1 MENAYLSA
9 SAVFLVKTFFDLY
22 IGALLLRF
30 LLQVVRADFRN
41 PFSQFLVKITNPV
54 VIPLRRLI
62 PGMGGM
68 DMASLLIVLALQVV
82 KMLLLGVIAG
92 RLSSVAGLA
101 VLSLADLIELLLTLY
116 TATLILQVILSWVA
130 QGTYNPLANVLHSLN
145 EPLLSPVRRLIPAI
159 AGFDLSPIGVLIV
172 FQLLRILLVAPLTDF
187 GRGLA

>member
-1 MENAYLSA
+1 MSA
-9 SAVFLVKTFFDLY
+9 SAVFLVKTLFDLY

-30 LLQVVRADFRN
+30 LLQLVRADFRN
-41 PFSQFLVKITNPV
+41 PFSQFLVKATNPV
-54 VIPLRRLI
+54 VIPLRRII

-68 DMASLLIVLALQVV
+68 DMASLLMALMLQAV
-82 KMLLLGVIAG
+82 KMLLLAVIAG
-92 RLSSVAGLA
+92 RLPSIAGLLI
-101 VLSLADLIELLLTLY
+101 LSLADLTELLLTLY

-159 AGFDLSPIGVLIV
+159 SGFDLSPIGVLIV

-187 GRGLA
+187 GRGLG

>member
-9 SAVFLVKTFFDLY
+9 SAVFLVKTLFDLY

-30 LLQVVRADFRN
+30 LLQLVRADFRN

-54 VIPLRRLI
+54 VIPLRRVI

-68 DMASLLIVLALQVV
+68 DMASLLMVLVLQGL
-82 KMLLLGVIAG
+82 KMLLLAVIAG
-92 RLSSVAGLA
+92 RLPSVAGWL

-130 QGTYNPLANVLHSLN
+130 QGAYNPLANVLHVLN

-159 AGFDLSPIGVLIV
+159 GGFDLSPIGVLIV

-187 GRGLA
+187 GRSLG

>member
-9 SAVFLVKTFFDLY
+9 SAVFLVKTLFDLY

-30 LLQVVRADFRN
+30 LLQLVRADFRN
-41 PFSQFLVKITNPV
+41 PFSQFLVKVTNPV
-54 VIPLRRLI
+54 VIPLRRVI
-62 PGMGGM
+62 PGMGGV
-68 DMASLLIVLALQVV
+68 DMASLLMVLVLQGV
-82 KMLLLGVIAG
+82 KMLLLAVIAG
-92 RLSSVAGLA
+92 RLPSVAGWL

-130 QGTYNPLANVLHSLN
+130 QGAYNPLANVLHALN

-159 AGFDLSPIGVLIV
+159 GGFDLSPIGVLIV

-187 GRGLA
+187 GRGLG